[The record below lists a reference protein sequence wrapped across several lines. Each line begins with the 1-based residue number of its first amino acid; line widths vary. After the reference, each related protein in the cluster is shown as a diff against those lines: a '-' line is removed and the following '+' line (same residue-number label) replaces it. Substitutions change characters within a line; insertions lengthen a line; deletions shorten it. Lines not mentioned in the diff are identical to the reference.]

1 MVERRSGSKRVSLT
15 DKIVVITGAASGI
28 GRATAEL
35 AASRGAICHL
45 SDIGLADVEA
55 VAEGIRA
62 SGGQAFAFACDVT
75 SHEQITAFVDDVLG
89 AAGRIDA
96 LVNNAGV
103 IRMESLFEITPQSW
117 KRVFDV
123 NVSGVF
129 FMLQAVAKTMVDRGI
144 SGRIVNIASEAGRR
158 GSELCAHYGASKTAV
173 ISITRSAALAL
184 TRHGILVNAVAPG
197 LIQTAMWDSIDEQ
210 LTERGDFGPGEI
222 KRVGIAATPI
232 GRAAAPLE
240 VAACV
245 CFLLSDDAR
254 YVAGHTLDVNGG
266 RFMS

>member
-1 MVERRSGSKRVSLT
+1 VDLA
-15 DKIVVITGAASGI
+15 DKAIIITGAANGI
-28 GRATAEL
+28 GKATAEL
-35 AASRGAICHL
+35 AASRGARCFL
-45 SDIGLADVEA
+45 SDIARDGVEVVADE
-55 VAEGIRA
+55 IRA
-62 SGGQAFAFACDVT
+62 KGGQASAFACDVT
-75 SHEQITAFVDDVLG
+75 SHEQIGAFVDDVLD
-89 AAGRIDA
+89 AAGHIDG

-103 IRMESLFEITPQSW
+103 INMESLFDITPQSW
-117 KRVFDV
+117 TRVFDV

-129 FMLQAVAKTMVDRGI
+129 FMLQAVAKTMVERGV

-197 LIQTAMWDSIDEQ
+197 LIQTAMWDSIDQQ
-210 LTERGDFGPGEI
+210 LADRGDFGPGEI

-232 GRAAAPLE
+232 GRAAVPAE

>member
-1 MVERRSGSKRVSLT
+1 MSLT
-15 DKIVVITGAASGI
+15 DKAVIITGAAGGI

-35 AASRGAICHL
+35 AASRGARCFL
-45 SDIGLADVEA
+45 SDVALADVET
-55 VAEGIRA
+55 VAERIRA
-62 SGGQAFAFACDVT
+62 NGGQASAFACDVT
-75 SHEQITAFVDDVLG
+75 SHEQINALVDGVLG
-89 AAGRIDA
+89 SAGRIDA

-103 IRMESLFEITPQSW
+103 IRMESLFDITPQSW
-117 KRVFDV
+117 KRVFEV
-123 NVSGVF
+123 NVSGAF
-129 FMLQAVAKTMVDRGI
+129 FMLQAVARTMVERGV

-232 GRAAAPLE
+232 GRAAGPLE

-245 CFLLSDDAR
+245 CFLLSDDAG

-266 RFMS
+266 RFMN

>member
-1 MVERRSGSKRVSLT
+1 MDLAEKAV
-15 DKIVVITGAASGI
+15 IITGAAGGI
-28 GRATAEL
+28 GKATAEL
-35 AASRGAICHL
+35 AASRGARCF
-45 SDIGLADVEA
+45 LADITRDGVEA
-55 VAEGIRA
+55 VADEIRA
-62 SGGQAFAFACDVT
+62 KGGQASAFACDVT
-75 SHEQITAFVDDVLG
+75 SHEQIAALVDGVLG
-89 AAGRIDA
+89 TAGRIDG

-103 IRMESLFEITPQSW
+103 IRMESLFDITPQSW
-117 KRVFDV
+117 ERVFDV

-129 FMLQAVAKTMVDRGI
+129 FMLQAVAKTMVDRGV

-197 LIQTAMWDSIDEQ
+197 LIQTAMWDSIDQQ
-210 LTERGDFGPGEI
+210 LSDRGDFGPGEI

-232 GRAAAPLE
+232 GRAAAPAE